1 MKKHIVM
8 FCLLALLL
16 SGCTKAPAEAA
27 PSEVLETQPEAVPV
41 TLYEA
46 GSETEKATD
55 GAVRT
60 YGLGDV
66 SHTALIPLGNQLM
79 VVSGEGTLTLLQGDD
94 GQVVAT
100 AHTELSAAWS
110 AEDLFVGKQSVA
122 YYVAEQQEVVIL
134 DHTLQP
140 LHRVPLPEDVQGK
153 PIVLLNQGEIF
164 YCTTGQVRALDVQ
177 SGVSRLVRSHA
188 CMSQELVGSYFDE
201 TLIGCRIVDEEGIE
215 GILYLDAQTGQE
227 YAEDLQLRQL
237 STYGQWYY
245 AVGSENGSRQC
256 LFGSAFPGEM
266 LLNAEEETLTPV
278 LPASGVV
285 GTNITEAGM
294 QLAMYDL
301 TSGLRSAE
309 VLLPGVEAGSIAATD
324 DGYIWIL
331 SGQKLYRWDSAKS
344 LTNETTVYTEMFYT
358 QQSPDTEGLEL
369 CVQKADELSK
379 AYGFTLRVWEKAAE
393 KGKVYGAEAEYRV
406 PETQQFLLQAEQ
418 ILQAMPADFMTVTG
432 KVQVNLVK
440 SLDSGADRVLHWEDG
455 TCHIWITTGET
466 AVEAFLWGVGNAVD
480 TRILGNSFDY
490 DKWDDLNPWWFD
502 YTYDYE
508 KNLNRDD
515 PNSLLEG
522 SNRYFTDLVAMSYP
536 TEDRSRLFANAM
548 LEDNAEMFESSAM
561 QKKLRSVCIALREAY
576 DWQKVTEPFLWEQYL
591 SKPIAAKK

>member
-16 SGCTKAPAEAA
+16 SGCAKAPADVV
-27 PSEVLETQPEAVPV
+27 PTEVQETPPETVPV
-41 TLYEA
+41 SLYEVD
-46 GSETEKATD
+46 SETEKATG
-55 GAVRT
+55 GAVRA

-66 SHTALIPLGNQLM
+66 SHTALLPVGDRLM

-94 GQVVAT
+94 GRVVAT
-100 AHTELSAAWS
+100 AQTELRTAWHID
-110 AEDLFVGKQSVA
+110 DLFVGKQSIA
-122 YYVAEQQEVVIL
+122 YYVAEQQEVVVL
-134 DHTLQP
+134 DHTLQQ
-140 LHRVPLPEDVQGK
+140 LYRVPLPADVQGK
-153 PIVLLNQGEIF
+153 PIVLLNRGEIF
-164 YCTTGQVRALDVQ
+164 YCTTGQIRAVDVQ
-177 SGVSRLVRSHA
+177 SGVSRLVRNHT
-188 CMSQELVGSYFDE
+188 CMSQELLGSYFDE
-201 TLIGCRIVDEEGIE
+201 TLIGCRILDEQGIE
-215 GILYLDAQTGQE
+215 RVLYLDAQTGQE

-245 AVGSENGSRQC
+245 AAGIENGSRQY

-266 LLNAEEETLTPV
+266 LLNAQEETLTPV

-285 GTNITEAGM
+285 GSIATETGM
-294 QLAMYDL
+294 QLAFYDL
-301 TSGLRSAE
+301 TTGIRSAE
-309 VLLPGVEAGSIAATD
+309 VVLPEVETAGITATD

-331 SGQKLYRWDSAKS
+331 SGQTLYRWDPAKS
-344 LTNETTVYTEMFYT
+344 PTNDTMVYTEMFYT

-369 CVQKADELSK
+369 CVQKAEELSK
-379 AYGFTLRVWEKAAE
+379 TYGFTLRVWQKAAE
-393 KGKVYGAEAEYRV
+393 KGKTYGAEAEYRV

-418 ILQAMPADFMTVTG
+418 ILQSMPADFMTVTG

-440 SLDSGADRVLHWEDG
+440 SLAGGADRALYWEDG

-466 AVEAFLWGVGNAVD
+466 AKEAFLWGVGNAVD

-490 DKWDDLNPWWFD
+490 DKWDELNPWWFD

-515 PNSLLEG
+515 PDALLEG
-522 SNRYFTDLVAMSYP
+522 SGRYFTDLVAMSFP

-548 LEDNAEMFESSAM
+548 LEDNSEMFESSAM
-561 QKKLRSVCIALREAY
+561 QKKLRSVCVALREAY
-576 DWQKVTEPFLWEQYL
+576 DWQKVTEPFPWEQYL